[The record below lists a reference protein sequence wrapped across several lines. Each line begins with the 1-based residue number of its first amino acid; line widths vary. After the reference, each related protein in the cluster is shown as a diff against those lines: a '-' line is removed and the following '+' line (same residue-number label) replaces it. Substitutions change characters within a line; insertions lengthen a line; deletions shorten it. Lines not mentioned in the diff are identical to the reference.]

1 MNKVYLYTIW
11 MRIPDTIENPL
22 LPKDSFLEPGQT
34 TFTVVERNP
43 ETGLDED
50 VEHDVMIL
58 DPNNRSGIRY
68 VAIKCVDNLD
78 VAKSV
83 CENSNGDYVYTYSEA
98 WYGMSD

>member
-1 MNKVYLYTIW
+1 MNKIYLYTIW
-11 MRIPDTIENPL
+11 MRVPDMIENPL
-22 LPKDSFLEPGQT
+22 LPDDLFLEPGQT
-34 TFTVVERNP
+34 TFTVTERD
-43 ETGLDED
+43 GDGGGD
-50 VEHDVMIL
+50 KQVEHDVMIL

-83 CENSNGDYVYTYSEA
+83 CEGSNGDYVYTYSEA

>member
-11 MRIPDTIENPL
+11 RKVPDFIENPL
-22 LPKDSFLEPGQT
+22 LPNDLFLEPGQE
-34 TFTVVERNP
+34 TFTIEVEGSEP
-43 ETGLDED
+43 VT
-50 VEHDVMIL
+50 HDVMVL

-83 CENSNGDYVYTYSEA
+83 CEASNGEYVYTYSEA